1 MSAESRKNVKNES
14 FEEALKRLENLIQ
27 QLEGSDLPLEQAL
40 QTFEEGMRL
49 VRFCTHK
56 LDEVEKK
63 VEILVRDEKGGLIT
77 RPFAGPEDLDR
88 APEGG

>member
-1 MSAESRKNVKNES
+1 MTTTSRKNVKSEN

-27 QLEGSDLPLEQAL
+27 QLESGDLPLEQAL

-63 VEILVRDEKGGLIT
+63 VEILLQDEEGRLVT
-77 RPFAGPEDLDR
+77 QPFV
-88 APEGG
+88 APAENTEV

>member
-1 MSAESRKNVKNES
+1 MKSEN

-27 QLEGSDLPLEQAL
+27 QLESGDLPLEQAL

-63 VEILVRDEKGGLIT
+63 VEILLQDEEGRLVT
-77 RPFAGPEDLDR
+77 QPFV
-88 APEGG
+88 APAENTEV